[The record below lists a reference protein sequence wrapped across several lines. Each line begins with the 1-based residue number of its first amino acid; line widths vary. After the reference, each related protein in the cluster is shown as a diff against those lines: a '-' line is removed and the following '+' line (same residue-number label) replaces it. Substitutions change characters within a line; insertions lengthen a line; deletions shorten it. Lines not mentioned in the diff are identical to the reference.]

1 MSSENPERLVYTHVA
16 ELARAFGHE
25 HRLKLLD
32 LMSQGEWSLD
42 ELARR
47 SDISV
52 ANASQHLH
60 TLRRAGIVTARR
72 LGKNV
77 LFSLADGPVFDA
89 VLAIR
94 ALAERNV
101 AEVRLAVADY
111 FERLEGMEP
120 VSLEELRARLREGD
134 FVLLDVRDEAEYQQG
149 HLPGAIHIASDRLEA
164 SLSLL
169 PADREIIAYC
179 RGRYCILSSEAVALL
194 RRHGFRSRRLQD
206 GYAEWKAANRAASS
220 SLGRPNEGTAL

>member
-1 MSSENPERLVYTHVA
+1 MSSENVERLVHSHVA

-47 SDISV
+47 AEISG
-52 ANASQHLH
+52 ANASQHLQ
-60 TLRRAGIVTARR
+60 TLRRAGVVTARR
-72 LGKNV
+72 SGKNV

-89 VLAIR
+89 VMAIR
-94 ALAERNV
+94 AIAERNV

-111 FERLEGMEP
+111 FERFEGMES
-120 VSLEELRARLREGD
+120 VSLDELQARMREGD
-134 FVLLDVRDEAEYQQG
+134 FVLLDVRDEAEYRQG
-149 HLPGAIHIASDRLEA
+149 HLPGAIHIASDKLET

-169 PADREIIAYC
+169 PRDREIIAYC
-179 RGRYCILSSEAVALL
+179 RGRYCILSSEAAALL
-194 RRHGFRSRRLQD
+194 RKSGFRSRRLED
-206 GYAEWKAANRAASS
+206 GYAEWKTANRAE
-220 SLGRPNEGTAL
+220 RAL

>member
-1 MSSENPERLVYTHVA
+1 MSSENVERLVHSHIA

-47 SDISV
+47 AEISG
-52 ANASQHLH
+52 ANASQHLQ
-60 TLRRAGIVTARR
+60 TLRRAGAVTARR
-72 LGKNV
+72 SGKNV

-89 VLAIR
+89 VMAIR
-94 ALAERNV
+94 AIAERNV

-111 FERLEGMEP
+111 FERFEGMES
-120 VSLEELRARLREGD
+120 VSLDELQARMREGD
-134 FVLLDVRDEAEYQQG
+134 FVLLDVRDEAEYRQG
-149 HLPGAIHIASDRLEA
+149 HLPGAIHIASDKLET

-169 PADREIIAYC
+169 PRDREIIAYC
-179 RGRYCILSSEAVALL
+179 RGRYCILSSEAAALL
-194 RRHGFRSRRLQD
+194 RKSGFRSRRLED
-206 GYAEWKAANRAASS
+206 GYAEWKTANRAE
-220 SLGRPNEGTAL
+220 RAL

>member
-1 MSSENPERLVYTHVA
+1 MSSENVERLVHSHIA

-47 SDISV
+47 AEISG
-52 ANASQHLH
+52 ANASQHLQ
-60 TLRRAGIVTARR
+60 TLRRAGVVTARR
-72 LGKNV
+72 SGKNV

-89 VLAIR
+89 VMAIR
-94 ALAERNV
+94 AIAERNV

-111 FERLEGMEP
+111 FERFEGMES
-120 VSLEELRARLREGD
+120 VSLDELQARMREGD
-134 FVLLDVRDEAEYQQG
+134 FVLLDVRDEAEYRQG
-149 HLPGAIHIASDRLEA
+149 HLPGAIHIASDKLET

-169 PADREIIAYC
+169 PRDREIIAYC
-179 RGRYCILSSEAVALL
+179 RGRYCILSSEAAALL
-194 RRHGFRSRRLQD
+194 RKSGFRSRRLED
-206 GYAEWKAANRAASS
+206 GYAEWKTANRAE
-220 SLGRPNEGTAL
+220 RAL

>member
-32 LMSQGEWSLD
+32 LMSQGEWPLD

-52 ANASQHLH
+52 ANASQHLQ

-72 LGKNV
+72 SGKNV

-89 VLAIR
+89 VMAIR
-94 ALAERNV
+94 TLAERNV

-120 VSLEELRARLREGD
+120 VSLDELRARLREGD
-134 FVLLDVRDEAEYQQG
+134 FVLLDVRDEAEYRQG

-164 SLSLL
+164 SLSQL

-194 RRHGFRSRRLQD
+194 RRRGFRSRRLKD
-206 GYAEWKAANRAASS
+206 GYAEWKAANRTASS
-220 SLGRPNEGTAL
+220 SPGRPNTAL